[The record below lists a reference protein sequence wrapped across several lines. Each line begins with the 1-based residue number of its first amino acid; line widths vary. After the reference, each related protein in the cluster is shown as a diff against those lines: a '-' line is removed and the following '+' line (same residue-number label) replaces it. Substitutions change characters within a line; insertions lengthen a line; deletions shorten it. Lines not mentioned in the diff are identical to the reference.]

1 MFLPAIESEHNAH
14 ASRDDSDSRG
24 VDRSPPSQVRSVYW
38 VWRADAAREKECSCE
53 GAREQAPGHC
63 IGCCN
68 FNRCSVARGG
78 GMPAVTTPQ
87 SLPPAA
93 SEHAVEIATSPVT
106 SIVAAPVPST
116 SGQRM
121 VRAGRLRLRPR
132 RRVLLCVLGK
142 VEVETVV
149 ASREALRKNVSK
161 CKRLATGASGCSQL
175 GSSGGDPRNSL
186 SCAGCVSLPTSGGRI
201 NAASDLW

>member
-1 MFLPAIESEHNAH
+1 MSKTSRAVYCGAWTQIFGKASHVLLEFQIYAVQSSIFRINRLRNAQKPVEHGQV
-14 ASRDDSDSRG
+14 G
-24 VDRSPPSQVRSVYW
+24 VGSN
-38 VWRADAAREKECSCE
+38 
-53 GAREQAPGHC
+53 QAC
-63 IGCCN
+63 LRQCFVCN

-78 GMPAVTTPQ
+78 GMAAVTMPQ

-93 SEHAVEIATSPVT
+93 SEHAAEIATSPVT
-106 SIVAAPVPST
+106 SIVAAPVPSMRM

-161 CKRLATGASGCSQL
+161 CKRLAT
-175 GSSGGDPRNSL
+175 
-186 SCAGCVSLPTSGGRI
+186 
-201 NAASDLW
+201 